1 MPPWELQSARAGS
14 VRFVFPRATRSCN
27 SFRGVGRHASANPL
41 SRRPSHLSQIALYAT
56 QAAEED
62 RTPRRKQLKD
72 ERKAK
77 RAVGLHGTSS
87 SSTPSQEK
95 LKEWE
100 VTVGIE
106 IHAQLNTARK
116 LFSRKHSARIALS
129 ELTPGRRSHLY
140 Q

>member
-1 MPPWELQSARAGS
+1 MPPWELQSTRARS
-14 VRFVFPRATRSCN
+14 VRSVFPIAILSCN
-27 SFRGVGRHASANPL
+27 GFRGVGRHASINPL
-41 SRRPSHLSQIALYAT
+41 SRGRSHPSQTALYAT
-56 QAAEED
+56 QAAEAD
-62 RTPRRKQLKD
+62 RTPLRKQLKD
-72 ERKAK
+72 ESKAK
-77 RAVGLHGTSS
+77 RAAGLHGISS

-129 ELTPGRRSHLY
+129 ELTPGRRGHLY